1 MNRIALTLVVITL
14 AASLCSCA
22 LTRALGTGGL
32 DLSSPDATV
41 ISFTK
46 AAARGD
52 VDTAQACFLP
62 EGIDYH
68 DVRRVLTAEPSSPDY
83 PGKLM
88 FEAIDP
94 DALMPI
100 ISMEETENGLE
111 IVWRVTFKRDV
122 QAEGQTVIKAGDT
135 FDFDGTLKKSGE
147 KWLFYSL

>member
-1 MNRIALTLVVITL
+1 MTKTTLAVVVIAL
-14 AASLCSCA
+14 AAGLCSCA
-22 LTRALGTGGL
+22 LTGASRTGRL

-46 AAARGD
+46 AAAGGD
-52 VDTAQACFLP
+52 VDAAQACFLP
-62 EGIDYH
+62 DGIDYK
-68 DVRRVLTAEPSSPDY
+68 DVRRVLTAEPSSPEY
-83 PGKLM
+83 PGRLM

-100 ISMEETENGLE
+100 ISMEETEEGLA

-122 QAEGQTVIKAGDT
+122 QAEGQTVIETGDT
-135 FDFDGTLKKSGE
+135 FDFDGTLRKSGD

>member
-1 MNRIALTLVVITL
+1 MTRITLTVVVIAL
-14 AASLCSCA
+14 AAGLCSCA
-22 LTRALGTGGL
+22 LTRSSGPAGL

-52 VDTAQACFLP
+52 VDAAQACFLP
-62 EGIDYH
+62 EGIDYD
-68 DVRRVLTAEPSSPDY
+68 DVRRVLTAEPSSLEY
-83 PGKLM
+83 PGRLM

-94 DALMPI
+94 DALMPV
-100 ISMEETENGLE
+100 ISMEETEQGLM

-122 QAEGQTVIKAGDT
+122 QAEGQTVVKAGDT
-135 FDFDGTLKKSGE
+135 FDFDGTLRKSGD